1 MGSSLLL
8 ARAIIF
14 TLIVPGFV
22 AVGFP
27 SIIVR
32 TFPSELSLGA
42 GRYIGIILLVVG
54 VSLYALSVFS
64 FVIEGKGTPVIWFAR
79 PFRFVL
85 GEEPVKLVLNGL
97 YKMTRNPMY
106 LGVLTFVVGEA
117 TFLQYRALFIYAIC
131 LFLFFHCVVIFIEE
145 PHLRK
150 KFGREY
156 ESYLESTH
164 RWFGFR

>member
-1 MGSSLLL
+1 MLL

-22 AVGFP
+22 AVGMP
-27 SIIVR
+27 SMIVQ
-32 TFPSELSLGA
+32 TFPSELPLGA
-42 GRYIGIILLVVG
+42 GRYFGILLLLLG
-54 VSLYALSVFS
+54 ISLYTLSVFL

-79 PFRFVL
+79 PLRFVL
-85 GEEPVKLVLNGL
+85 GEEPVKLVLSGL

-106 LGVLTFVVGEA
+106 LGVVTFIVGEA

-131 LFLFFHCVVIFIEE
+131 LFLVFHCVVVFIEE

-156 ESYLESTH
+156 ESYLQSTH
-164 RWFGFR
+164 RWIGFR